1 MKKLISLLLAV
12 VLCITVLSACGDSA
26 GDSTGLRDIKWGM
39 SRSEVRKLETAE
51 FVGAD
56 DAYIRFYDDDTDQ
69 PIVYLG
75 VNTNNKVDLWYYFNS
90 EDTLYKIEYR
100 LSNKKLSDNSYLHVK
115 ALMNDLYGNP
125 YSEDVIDPEDENTR
139 SSSWKNAKSDI
150 TLTYHGGAEGK
161 THTMY
166 VTFLPNN

>member
-1 MKKLISLLLAV
+1 MKKIISIFISAM
-12 VLCITVLSACGDSA
+12 LCIGVMCSCGNSD
-26 GDSTGLRDIKWGM
+26 GGKTGLRDTKWGM
-39 SRSEVRKLETAE
+39 TRTEVRKLETAE

-56 DAYIRFYDDDTDQ
+56 DSYIRFYDNDTSQ

-75 VNTNNKVDLWYYFNS
+75 INTRNKVDLWYYFNS

-100 LSNKKLSDNSYLHVK
+100 LSNKQLSDTSYKHVK
-115 ALMNDLYGNP
+115 ELMRDLYGNP
-125 YSEDVIDPEDENTR
+125 YREDAVDSDDENVI
-139 SSSWKNAKSDI
+139 SASWKKEKSDI
-150 TLTYHGGAEGK
+150 TLTYHGGEEGR